1 MRVELAGGLGIGKS
15 TLCRALER
23 MGFNCIYENLDNNLF
38 LQDAFIDPA
47 KFRFPSQMWFALT
60 KFHELNKFY
69 SDDRINVLDQAIL
82 NVLAYTNLF
91 FGDEDPEGLRL
102 VQDTFAHLEHTMGKP
117 DLIIHLECSPEVQ
130 MERISGRGRSHEKA
144 IEMDYLV
151 ALHDEINRL
160 MDVARAEGQEVLV
173 IDTEKVNIDEHKI
186 FAADLAR
193 QVADQFDINIQH
205 YMNKFVSEQKR
216 HGAQLPLDNANAA

>member
-38 LQDAFIDPA
+38 LQDAFIDPS

-69 SDDRINVLDQAIL
+69 TKDRINVLDQAIL

-130 MERISGRGRSHEKA
+130 MQRISGRGRSHEKA
-144 IEMDYLV
+144 IELDYLIS
-151 ALHDEINRL
+151 LHDEINRL
-160 MDVARAEGQEVLV
+160 MDVARSEGQAVLV
-173 IDTEKVNIDEHKI
+173 IDTEAVDIDEHKI

-193 QVADQFDINIQH
+193 QVADKFDINIAH
-205 YMNKFVSEQKR
+205 YVDQFTSEQKL
-216 HGAQLPLDNANAA
+216 QKSELPLDGAAA

>member
-38 LQDAFIDPA
+38 LQDAFVDPA

-69 SDDRINVLDQAIL
+69 SQDRINILDQAIL

-130 MERISGRGRSHEKA
+130 MQRIAGRGRSHEKK

-151 ALHDEINRL
+151 ALHDEITRL
-160 MDVARAEGQEVLV
+160 VNAARDAGQEVLV
-173 IDTEKVNIDEHKI
+173 IDTEKVNIDQHKI

-193 QVADQFDINIQH
+193 QIADRFDINIQN
-205 YMNKFVSEQKR
+205 YMDQFVTEQKR
-216 HGAQLPLDNANAA
+216 QKSELPLDSAA

>member
-1 MRVELAGGLGIGKS
+1 
-15 TLCRALER
+15 
-23 MGFNCIYENLDNNLF
+23 
-38 LQDAFIDPA
+38 
-47 KFRFPSQMWFALT
+47 
-60 KFHELNKFY
+60 
-69 SDDRINVLDQAIL
+69 
-82 NVLAYTNLF
+82 
-91 FGDEDPEGLRL
+91 
-102 VQDTFAHLEHTMGKP
+102 
-117 DLIIHLECSPEVQ
+117 